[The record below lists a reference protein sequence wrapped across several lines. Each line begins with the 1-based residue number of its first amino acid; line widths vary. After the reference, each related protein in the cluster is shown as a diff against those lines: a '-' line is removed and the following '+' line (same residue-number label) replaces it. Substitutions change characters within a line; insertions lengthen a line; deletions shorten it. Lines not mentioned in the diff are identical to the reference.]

1 MQSQLSAQKT
11 NLKDYIDKIQGLE
24 EELKKTEDLFGDSQK
39 QLEKTKQHLNWTIQ
53 DRDEHRELVEKHAE
67 NEDVLFS
74 QASSLL
80 ETVEETVTDTNYL
93 HQSLNRNKSLHKEN
107 LGTSE
112 TFRVKTQQKLN
123 VLNDSLTNQ
132 CNLQN
137 QFSKSLTNK
146 FCKKI
151 FILFAFFSSF
161 VKRKILH
168 FLSFSFQWNTNRLLR
183 KNINHSKFL

>member
-1 MQSQLSAQKT
+1 MQSQIAAQKT

-39 QLEKTKQHLNWTIQ
+39 QLEKTTKHLNWTIQ
-53 DRDEHRELVEKHAE
+53 DRDEHKELVEKHAE

-112 TFRVKTQQKLN
+112 IFRVKTQQKLN
-123 VLNDSLTNQ
+123 VLNDSLAKQ

-151 FILFAFFSSF
+151 LLFP
-161 VKRKILH
+161 
-168 FLSFSFQWNTNRLLR
+168 LLFT
-183 KNINHSKFL
+183 I